1 MVATQRGM
9 KQEVPVLGSPS
20 TGDLKVCGKGGDASL
35 GSVTTTG
42 TLPGQ
47 PLSSEVPSQAL
58 GLACC

>member
-1 MVATQRGM
+1 M